1 MDNKDRKF
9 VICSAVGHLYT
20 VGDPSNRRSVYPILD
35 TEWFPSYMVNKE
47 SFRTQNCIEVIQD
60 LAKDAS
66 DYINCC
72 DFDIEGSVIGYNILR
87 YACGVTKNIPRAKF
101 STLTRAEVRQAVR
114 SARPG
119 ADGRLAEAGRAR
131 HVMDFIYG
139 INLSRALSEAYLST
153 KSGFTSFSVGRVQ
166 GPTLAMVVDREI
178 DIQTFVPTPF
188 WTISADIDKDGTV
201 LQAAYIKEKV
211 ETLVESE
218 KIRKSCQGKDGVIS
232 RVSKTK
238 SGLEPPFPF
247 NLGDLQRE
255 AHKVFGFSPSQTLVM
270 AERLYLSALI
280 SYPRTSSQKLPVSID
295 CKKILHDL
303 RASSQYSADVDSLL
317 KGKLSPNQGPK
328 SDPAHPS
335 IYPTGELPKRQ
346 LEYREGK
353 LFDLIVRRFFAVF
366 GEKAIRE
373 SIIAVVTIAKYD
385 FKLNG
390 RRLLYS
396 GWIRY
401 YRPYISLE
409 DVVLPSMDEG
419 EKIKVLS
426 VKSLEKFEQPPHRY
440 NQSSLLDKME
450 REDLGTKATRA
461 DIIRTLYTRGYLL
474 GERITATD
482 IAFTV
487 IEVMRSYAP
496 EIISVEMT
504 RDLEGQLEEV
514 ESGRLE
520 EIDVLRPAILRLCR
534 SLKSIKKV
542 ESSIGENLRK
552 SIFKARATENL
563 LGDCP
568 ECKTGKLTMIKSRTT
583 GKRFVGCTNYLKSCR
598 ASAPLPQKG
607 TIQKTSRPC
616 PTCQWPVV
624 LVRTG
629 RRYPWRLCVN
639 ISCPSKKQK
648 FTVRKEVT
656 TS

>member
-1 MDNKDRKF
+1 MENKDGKY
-9 VICSAVGHLYT
+9 VICSAIGHLYT
-20 VGDPSNRRSVYPILD
+20 VGDPSNRRSIYPILD
-35 TEWFPSYMVNKE
+35 TEWFPSYMVSKE
-47 SFRTQNCIEVIQD
+47 AFRTKNCIEVIQD
-60 LAKDAS
+60 LSKDAS
-66 DYINCC
+66 GYINCC
-72 DFDIEGSVIGYNILR
+72 DFDIEGSVIGYNVLR
-87 YACGVTKNIPRAKF
+87 YACGITKDSPRAKF
-101 STLTRAEVRQAVR
+101 STLTRAEVREAIHN
-114 SARPG
+114 ARPG
-119 ADGRLAEAGRAR
+119 IDGRLAEAGRAR

-153 KSGFTSFSVGRVQ
+153 KSGFTSFSMGRVQ

-178 DIQTFVPTPF
+178 GIQTFVPTPF
-188 WTISADIDKDGTV
+188 WSISADIDKEGII
-201 LQAAYIKEKV
+201 LQAAYVKEKV

-218 KIRKSCQGKDGVIS
+218 KIRKSCQGKDGNIS
-232 RVSKTK
+232 RVSKIK

-255 AHKVFGFSPSQTLVM
+255 AHKVFGFSPSQTLAM

-280 SYPRTSSQKLPVSID
+280 SYPRTSSQKIPVSID

-303 RASSQYSADVDSLL
+303 KLFPQYSADVESLL
-317 KGKLSPNQGPK
+317 KGNLIPKQGPK
-328 SDPAHPS
+328 SDSAHPS
-335 IYPTGELPKRQ
+335 IYPTGELPKTQ
-346 LEYREGK
+346 LESREGK
-353 LFDLIVRRFFAVF
+353 LFDLIVRRFFAIF

-373 SIIAVVTIAKYD
+373 SIIAVLTIANYD

-396 GWIRY
+396 GWIQY

-409 DVVLPSMDEG
+409 DVVLPSLDEG
-419 EKIKVLS
+419 EPIKVLS

-450 REDLGTKATRA
+450 NEDLGTKATRA

-482 IAFTV
+482 LAFSV
-487 IEVMRSYAP
+487 IDVMRSYAP

-504 RDLEGQLEEV
+504 RELEGQLEKV
-514 ESGRLE
+514 EAGTME
-520 EIDVLRPAILRLCR
+520 EIDVLRPAIIRLCR
-534 SLKSIKKV
+534 SLKSIKKMEATV
-542 ESSIGENLRK
+542 GENLR
-552 SIFKARATENL
+552 RAIYKTRAEQNL

-568 ECKTGKLTMIKSRTT
+568 VCKTGKLTIIKSRTT
-583 GKRFVGCTNYLKSCR
+583 GKRFVGCTNYMKSCS

-607 TIQKTSRPC
+607 TISKTSRPC
-616 PTCQWPVV
+616 MTCSWPIV

-639 ISCPSKKQK
+639 VSCPSKKQK
-648 FTVRKEVT
+648 FIVRKEVKP
-656 TS
+656 S